1 MKVIVNDNQVSKER
15 PFPRLMKHTATN
27 AVWLMKSKSA
37 GTVLVE
43 GSSLFDTAD
52 IPTVLDTQK
61 FVDFEGSVTLSN
73 D

>member
-43 GSSLFDTAD
+43 GSSIFDTAEVS
-52 IPTVLDTQK
+52 IELDPK
-61 FVDFEGSVTLSN
+61 RFVYFEGSITLSN